1 MTALRSLLFNIAFF
15 CWTAII
21 SAVAVPSIL
30 ATRNSATGGTFARAW
45 SVGVFALLR
54 VLCRVEYRIRGLENL
69 PDTPCIVAS
78 KHQSAWDTMIFSL
91 LLDNP
96 SYVLKRELL
105 KIPFFGWALAGS
117 RMVPVDRAGGAKALK
132 HMLAAARSRLSEGRA
147 IVIFPEGTRVEPG
160 GHQPYLPGVAA
171 LYQAL
176 GVPVVP
182 VGLNSG
188 LFWGRR
194 SFLKQPGRILL
205 ELSPPIAPGLPRR
218 EFMRRLEDRIE
229 GASNRL
235 IAEVRAERPA
245 PAVEESRDS
254 QTKQER

>member
-1 MTALRSLLFNIAFF
+1 MTGLRSLLFNIAFF
-15 CWTAII
+15 CWSAII
-21 SAVAVPSIL
+21 SMVAVPSIL
-30 ATRNSATGGTFARAW
+30 VTRSPALGGTFARSWA
-45 SVGVFALLR
+45 VGVFALLR
-54 VLCRVEYRIRGLENL
+54 VLCGVDYRIRGLENL
-69 PDTPCIVAS
+69 PDAPCIVAA
-78 KHQSAWDTMIFSL
+78 KHQSAWDTMVFTL

-105 KIPFFGWALAGS
+105 QIPFFGWALAKS
-117 RMVPVDRAGGAKALK
+117 RMVPVDRAAGAKALK
-132 HMLAAARSRLSEGRA
+132 RMVAEARSRLAEGRS
-147 IVIFPEGTRVEPG
+147 IVIFPQGTRVTPG
-160 GHQPYLPGVAA
+160 AHRPYLPGVAA
-171 LYQAL
+171 LYRAL

-194 SFLKQPGRILL
+194 SFLKKPGRILL

-218 EFMRRLEDRIE
+218 EFMKQLEEQVE

-235 IAEVRAERPA
+235 IAETGAKRL
-245 PAVEESRDS
+245 AVGDARGP

>member
-21 SAVAVPSIL
+21 SALAVPSIL
-30 ATRNSATGGTFARAW
+30 ATRNPATGAIFARAW
-45 SVGVFALLR
+45 TVVSFALLR
-54 VLCRVEYRIRGLENL
+54 ALCGVEYRIRGKENL

-105 KIPFFGWALAGS
+105 KIPFFGWALAES
-117 RMVPVDRAGGAKALK
+117 KMVPVDRAGGAKALRRLVAK
-132 HMLAAARSRLSEGRA
+132 ARSRLSEGRA
-147 IVIFPEGTRVEPG
+147 IVIFPQGTRVEPG
-160 GHQPYLPGVAA
+160 AHQPYLPGVAA

-218 EFMRRLEDRIE
+218 EFIRRLEDRIE
-229 GASNRL
+229 VVSDRL
-235 IAEVRAERPA
+235 IAEARAER

>member
-1 MTALRSLLFNIAFF
+1 MRALGSLLFNIAFF
-15 CWTAII
+15 CWTAAI

-30 ATRNSATGGTFARAW
+30 ATRNPLTGAKFARAW

-54 VLCRVEYRIRGLENL
+54 VLCRVEYRIRGRENL
-69 PDTPCIVAS
+69 PDAPCIVAA

-91 LLDNP
+91 LLDKP

-105 KIPFFGWALAGS
+105 RIPFFGWAVAKSG
-117 RMVPVDRAGGAKALK
+117 MVPVDRAGGAKELK
-132 HMLAAARSRLSEGRA
+132 RMVAKARRRLAEGRPV
-147 IVIFPEGTRVEPG
+147 VIFPQGTRVEPG
-160 GHQPYLPGVAA
+160 THQPYLPGVAA

-194 SFLKQPGRILL
+194 SFLKTPGRILL
-205 ELSPPIAPGLPRR
+205 EVSPPIPPGLPRR
-218 EFMRRLEDRIE
+218 EFMRQLEDRIE
-229 GASNRL
+229 GTSNRL

-245 PAVEESRDS
+245 VEESRDP

>member
-1 MTALRSLLFNIAFF
+1 MTVLGSLLFNILFL
-15 CWTAII
+15 CWTVVI
-21 SAVAVPSIL
+21 SALVVPCTL
-30 ATRNSATGGTFARAW
+30 AARDHKISGAFGRAW
-45 SVGVFALLR
+45 TRGNFALLR
-54 VLCRVEYRIRGLENL
+54 LLCRVDHRVRGLENL

-78 KHQSAWDTMIFSL
+78 KHQSAWDTMVFAI

-105 KIPFFGWALAGS
+105 RIPFFGWAIAKGG
-117 RMVPVDRAGGAKALK
+117 MVPVDRAGGAKALK
-132 HMLAAARSRLSEGRA
+132 RMVAIARRRLAEGRPV
-147 IVIFPEGTRVEPG
+147 VIFPQGTRVAPG
-160 GHQPYLPGVAA
+160 GDRPYLPGVAA

-194 SFLKQPGRILL
+194 SFVKKPGQILL
-205 ELSPPIAPGLPRR
+205 EFSPPIPPGLPRR
-218 EFMRRLEDRIE
+218 EFMRRLEGEIE
-229 GASNRL
+229 STSNRL
-235 IAEVRAERPA
+235 IAAASAERPA
-245 PAVEESRDS
+245 VADSRES

>member
-1 MTALRSLLFNIAFF
+1 MRALGSLLFNIAFLF
-15 CWTAII
+15 WTAVI
-21 SAVAVPSIL
+21 SALAVPSIL
-30 ATRNSATGGTFARAW
+30 ATRNSRTGAMFARAW

-54 VLCRVEYRIRGLENL
+54 VLCRVDYRVRGRENL
-69 PDTPCIVAS
+69 PDAPCIVAA

-91 LLDNP
+91 LLDKP

-105 KIPFFGWALAGS
+105 RIPFFGWAIAKSG
-117 RMVPVDRAGGAKALK
+117 MVPVDRAGGAKELK
-132 HMLAAARSRLSEGRA
+132 RMVATARRRLADGRPV
-147 IVIFPEGTRVEPG
+147 VIFPQGTRVTPDA
-160 GHQPYLPGVAA
+160 HQPYLPGVAA

-194 SFLKQPGRILL
+194 SFVKKPGRILL
-205 ELSPPIAPGLPRR
+205 EFSQPIPPGLPRR
-218 EFMRRLEDRIE
+218 EFMRRLEDEIE
-229 GASNRL
+229 GTSNRL
-235 IAEVRAERPA
+235 VAAAGIELT
-245 PAVEESRDS
+245 AVEDSRAS

>member
-1 MTALRSLLFNIAFF
+1 MTVLGSLLFNMLFF
-15 CWTAII
+15 CWTAVI
-21 SAVAVPSIL
+21 SALEIPCTLGARDHKISG
-30 ATRNSATGGTFARAW
+30 AFGRAW
-45 SVGVFALLR
+45 TRGNFALLR
-54 VLCRVEYRIRGLENL
+54 LLCRVDHRVRGLENL

-78 KHQSAWDTMIFSL
+78 KHQSAWDTMVFAI

-105 KIPFFGWALAGS
+105 RIPFFGWAIAKGG
-117 RMVPVDRAGGAKALK
+117 MVPVDRAGGAKALK
-132 HMLAAARSRLSEGRA
+132 RMVAIARRRLAEGRPV
-147 IVIFPEGTRVEPG
+147 VIFPQGTRVAPG
-160 GHQPYLPGVAA
+160 GDRPYLPGVAA

-194 SFLKQPGRILL
+194 SFVKKPGQILL
-205 ELSPPIAPGLPRR
+205 EFSPPIPPGLPRR
-218 EFMRRLEDRIE
+218 EFMRRLQDEIE
-229 GASNRL
+229 GTSNRL
-235 IAEVRAERPA
+235 MVAAGAER
-245 PAVEESRDS
+245 PAVEESRES